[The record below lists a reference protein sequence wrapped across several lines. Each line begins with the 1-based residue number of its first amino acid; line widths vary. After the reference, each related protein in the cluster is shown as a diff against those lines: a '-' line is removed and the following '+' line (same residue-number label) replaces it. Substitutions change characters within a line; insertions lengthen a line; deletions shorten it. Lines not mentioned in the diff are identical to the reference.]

1 MITSS
6 VPIIRFAPSLTTL
19 KSELIFMSTNAK
31 NTIVIGMSGGVD
43 SSVAAHLLVQAGHT
57 VVGVFMQNW
66 EDEEGDCTARQDYKD
81 ASAVCT
87 QLGIEL
93 HAVNFAAE
101 YWDRVFSHFLSE
113 YQAGRT
119 PNPDILCNR
128 EIKFKAFLDYARELG
143 ADTIATG
150 HYTRHGQIDGE
161 PALLRG
167 VDNNKDQ
174 SYFLH
179 ALTPQ
184 QLAPSIFPLGGM
196 EKTRVREIA
205 REANLHVAAKKDSTG
220 ICFIGERHFNEFL
233 STYLPAQSGEIV
245 GPHGEVVGKHSGLMY
260 YTLGQRRGLG
270 VGGSQSHSEDAWF
283 VSHKS
288 LANNQLHVVQ
298 GHDNPALFRQEFQ
311 VDKIN
316 WCRVKPAENTFRCTS
331 KIRYRQSDQACT
343 LHLSEDKRRA
353 RVVFDVTTRAVTPG
367 QSAVFYQGDECLGGG
382 VICDFE
388 ATTEK

>member
-1 MITSS
+1 MNISPNS
-6 VPIIRFAPSLTTL
+6 
-19 KSELIFMSTNAK
+19 
-31 NTIVIGMSGGVD
+31 TIVIGMSGGVD
-43 SSVAAHLLVQAGHT
+43 SSVAAHLLVEAGHH

-66 EDEEGDCTARQDYKD
+66 EDEEGDCTARQDYRD
-81 ASAVCT
+81 ASAVCA

-128 EIKFKAFLDYARELG
+128 EIKFKAFVDYARELG

-150 HYTRHGQIDGE
+150 HYARHGLVDGR

-179 ALTPQ
+179 ALSPE
-184 QLAPSIFPLGGM
+184 QLAPAIFPLGGM

-205 REANLHVAAKKDSTG
+205 QAANLHVAAKKDSTG

-233 STYLPAQSGEIV
+233 STYLPAQSGEII
-245 GPHGEVVGKHSGLMY
+245 GPAGEVLGKHAGLMY

-270 VGGSQSHSEDAWF
+270 VGGTQQHGEDAWF
-283 VSHKS
+283 VSRKS
-288 LANNQLHVVQ
+288 LTDNRLHVVQ
-298 GHDNPALFRQEFQ
+298 GHEHPDLFRQEFQ
-311 VDKIN
+311 VENIN
-316 WCRVKPAENTFRCTS
+316 WCRVTPAEGSLRCTA
-331 KIRYRQSDQACT
+331 KIRYRQADLPCT
-343 LHLSEDKRRA
+343 LKLITDASQA
-353 RVVFDVTTRAVTPG
+353 RVTFDAPTRAVTPG
-367 QSAVFYQGDECLGGG
+367 QSAVFYDGDECLGGG

-388 ATTEK
+388 TSTEN

>member
-1 MITSS
+1 MSMN
-6 VPIIRFAPSLTTL
+6 
-19 KSELIFMSTNAK
+19 KSN
-31 NTIVIGMSGGVD
+31 IVIGMSGGVD
-43 SSVAAHLLVQAGHT
+43 SSVAAHLLVQQGHD
-57 VVGVFMQNW
+57 VVAVFMQNW
-66 EDEEGDCTARQDYKD
+66 EDEEGDCTARQDYRD
-81 ASAVCT
+81 AAAVCA

-128 EIKFKAFLDYARELG
+128 EIKFKAFVDYARELG

-150 HYTRHGQIDGE
+150 HYARHGLIDGQ

-167 VDNNKDQ
+167 VDQSKDQ

-179 ALTPQ
+179 ALSPE
-184 QLAPSIFPLGGM
+184 QLAPSIFPLGDM

-205 REANLHVAAKKDSTG
+205 REANLHVASKKDSTG

-233 STYLPAQSGEIV
+233 GTYLPAQSGEIV
-245 GPHGEVVGKHSGLMY
+245 GPSGEVLGKHSGLMY

-270 VGGSQSHSEDAWF
+270 VGGSQQHGEDAWF
-283 VSHKS
+283 VSRKS
-288 LANNQLHVVQ
+288 LADNRLHVVQ
-298 GHDNPALFRQEFQ
+298 GHDHPDLFKQRFL
-311 VDKIN
+311 VDNIS
-316 WCRVKPAENTFRCTS
+316 WCRTNPGTGSLRCS
-331 KIRYRQSDQACT
+331 AKIRYRQQDMACT
-343 LHLSEDKRRA
+343 LELSEDGQRA
-353 RVVFDVTTRAVTPG
+353 MVIFDQPIRAVTPG
-367 QSAVFYQGDECLGGG
+367 QSAVFYDAEECLGGG

-388 ATTEK
+388 PTADN

>member
-1 MITSS
+1 MNINS
-6 VPIIRFAPSLTTL
+6 
-19 KSELIFMSTNAK
+19 KS
-31 NTIVIGMSGGVD
+31 TIVIGMSGGVD
-43 SSVAAHLLVQAGHT
+43 SSVAAHLLVEKGHH

-66 EDEEGDCTARQDYKD
+66 EDEAGDCTARQDYRD
-81 ASAVCT
+81 AAAVCA

-128 EIKFKAFLDYARELG
+128 EIKFKAFVDYARELG

-150 HYTRHGQIDGE
+150 HYARHGLVDGQ

-167 VDNNKDQ
+167 IDNSKDQ

-179 ALTPQ
+179 ALSPAQ
-184 QLAPSIFPLGGM
+184 IAPSIFPLGGM

-205 REANLHVAAKKDSTG
+205 QKANLHVAAKKDSTG

-233 STYLPAQSGEIV
+233 STYLPAQQGEIID
-245 GPHGEVVGKHSGLMY
+245 PNGEVVGKHAGLMY

-270 VGGSQSHSEDAWF
+270 VGGSQQHGEDAWF
-283 VSHKS
+283 VARKS
-288 LANNQLHVVQ
+288 LHDNRLHVVQ
-298 GHDNPALFRQEFQ
+298 GHDHPDLFRLQFQ
-311 VDKIN
+311 VENIN
-316 WCRVKPAENTFRCTS
+316 WCRATPNDKTMRCTA
-331 KIRYRQSDQACT
+331 KIRYRQADVPCT
-343 LHLSEDKRRA
+343 LHLNSDASQA
-353 RVVFDVTTRAVTPG
+353 RVIFDEPTRAVTPG
-367 QSAVFYQGDECLGGG
+367 QSAVFYNGEECLGGG

-388 ATTEK
+388 TPTEH

>member
-1 MITSS
+1 M
-6 VPIIRFAPSLTTL
+6 
-19 KSELIFMSTNAK
+19 TNQHK

-43 SSVAAHLLVQAGHT
+43 SSVAAHLLVQEGHH

-66 EDEEGDCTARQDYKD
+66 EDEAGDCTARQDYRD
-81 ASAVCT
+81 AAAVCA

-93 HAVNFAAE
+93 HAVNFSGE

-143 ADTIATG
+143 ADVIATG
-150 HYTRHGQIDGE
+150 HYARHGLIDGK
-161 PALLRG
+161 PALMRG
-167 VDNNKDQ
+167 VDVSKDQ

-179 ALTPQ
+179 ALNQ
-184 QLAPSIFPLGGM
+184 EQLAPSIFPLGGM

-245 GPHGEVVGKHSGLMY
+245 GPHDEVLGKHSGLMY

-270 VGGSQSHSEDAWF
+270 VGGTQQHSEDAWF
-283 VSHKS
+283 VARKS
-288 LANNQLHVVQ
+288 LTDNKLHVVQ

-311 VDKIN
+311 VEDIN
-316 WCRVKPAENTFRCTS
+316 WCRLKPEGETLRCTS
-331 KIRYRQSDQACT
+331 KIRYRQTDLPCT
-343 LHLSEDKRRA
+343 LYLSHDAAHA
-353 RVVFDVTTRAVTPG
+353 RVVFDAPTRAVTPG
-367 QSAVFYQGDECLGGG
+367 QSAVFYQEDECLGGG

-388 ATTEK
+388 PSTEN